1 MKRIVFFIL
10 FTIGNI
16 YAITASDVFMYYERW
31 YANTGTN
38 TNNEIGGEIKIILNI
53 IKSIDNTT
61 ILIAL
66 SEDFIPFDSFSI
78 NAEATYENGKYIFQ
92 FNDGWGNIV
101 NGKLEF
107 NENDVNLSMDCV
119 KFTDLGKQHGRLYG
133 GPFVLKKIEI
143 E

>member
-1 MKRIVFFIL
+1 
-10 FTIGNI
+10 
-16 YAITASDVFMYYERW
+16 MYYERW

-38 TNNEIGGEIKIILNI
+38 TNNGIGGEIKIILNI